1 LVLSRSGS
9 VATLWLNRP
18 AKRNAVTL
26 AMWQAIPDL
35 VARCVGDP
43 TVRVLVVRGTGG
55 AFCAGA
61 DLADVGDDLAGGAYR
76 NANHAAEVALA
87 SFPKPSIALVQGP
100 CMGGGCEIAVACDLR
115 FADTSARFGITPAR
129 LGLVYPGYAVERT
142 VQLLGPASTK
152 YLLFSGEHVD
162 AARALQMGLIDE
174 LLEPD
179 ALEARVYG
187 FAAVLAGRS
196 LITQS
201 AAKAMVADW
210 YEHGGIT
217 DATVRYWAEELRR
230 SPDLPEGVAAFRER
244 RTPTFRWTGPAT

>member
-1 LVLSRSGS
+1 MVLARSGS

-26 AMWQAIPDL
+26 AMWQAIPDH
-35 VARCVGDP
+35 VAACADDP
-43 TVRVLVVRGTGG
+43 TVRVLVVRGVGG

-61 DLADVGDDLAGGAYR
+61 DLADVGGDLAGGAYR
-76 NANHAAEVALA
+76 DANHAAEVALA
-87 SFPKPSIALVQGP
+87 AFPKPAIALVQGP

-115 FADTSARFGITPAR
+115 FADTTARFGITPAR

-142 VQLLGPASTK
+142 VQLLGPAATK
-152 YLLFSGEHVD
+152 FLLFSGEHID
-162 AARALQMGLIDE
+162 AARALQMGLVDE

-187 FAAVLAGRS
+187 FADVLSQRS

-210 YEHGGIT
+210 YEHGEIT
-217 DATVRYWAEELRR
+217 DEMVRYWAEQLRQ
-230 SPDLPEGVAAFRER
+230 SPDLPEGVAAFLER
-244 RTPTFRWTGPAT
+244 RTPEFRWTGPTT